1 MTSPSR
7 AHRPSTADSARDLLS
22 LTGRVYPPIA
32 FTGRLPFA
40 MMIVGILTFATLELD
55 SVALAGLLAACA
67 GVGTAISGPWVGALA
82 DRTGQRAVLL
92 VAGAV
97 SLLATGA
104 FLSVVL
110 LDGPLG
116 ALIVAAVAMGAS
128 TPQVAPFSRARL
140 VRLARG
146 LEEHRRSRATSLVMS
161 YESVMDEV
169 SFVIGPV
176 IVGAFSVVIAPWAPL
191 VVSMALTATAI
202 MAFALHR
209 TAALSPVV
217 HDDALQNQPGR
228 GPLVTREL
236 ALLIGAMF
244 LVGGIFGATL
254 TALTEFMTLRGEGE
268 FTGIAYGAMSL
279 GAILTAG
286 ALVLAPVSF
295 SLQRRW
301 TVFGAVASAGALG
314 LVASDSLLLIVVAL
328 FAAGCGVGAVLV
340 ALFSLGAEVAAPGRT
355 TTVLTI
361 LQSTLVVGQA
371 LVTAGAGALAAST
384 GPAAAFVASLV
395 CGALLVALALAF
407 GAVRGRPQRV
417 SASASTERPRGGP
430 TRA

>member
-1 MTSPSR
+1 MTAPSDAR
-7 AHRPSTADSARDLLS
+7 RPSTADSARDLLS
-22 LTGRVYPPIA
+22 ATGRMYPPVA

-40 MMIVGILTFATLELD
+40 MMIVGILTFATLQLD

-82 DRTGQRAVLL
+82 DRNGQRAVLL
-92 VAGAV
+92 IAGAV

-104 FLSVVL
+104 FLALVL
-110 LDGPLG
+110 LDGALG
-116 ALIVAAVAMGAS
+116 ALVIVAVVMGAS

-140 VRLARG
+140 VRLARDV
-146 LEEHRRSRATSLVMS
+146 EPHRRSRATSLVMS

-176 IVGAFSVVIAPWAPL
+176 IVGAFSVAIAPWAPL
-191 VVSMALTATAI
+191 AVSMTLTATAI
-202 MAFALHR
+202 VAFALHR
-209 TAALSPVV
+209 TAALAPLA
-217 HDDALQNQPGR
+217 HDDTREHRPRR
-228 GPLVTREL
+228 GPLLTREL

-268 FTGIAYGAMSL
+268 YTGIAYGAMSL

-301 TVFGAVASAGALG
+301 TVFAVLASAGALG
-314 LVASDSLLLIVVAL
+314 LVVADSLPFLLVAL

-371 LVTAGAGALAAST
+371 LVTAATGALAASA
-384 GPAAAFVASLV
+384 GPATAFVASFV
-395 CGALLVALALAF
+395 CGSLLVALALAY
-407 GAVRGRPQRV
+407 GAVRGRLQRV
-417 SASASTERPRGGP
+417 SVD
-430 TRA
+430 